1 MFSRGKEG
9 APSIVRGV
17 IELEKARL
25 SKAARKGYR
34 NWKSQFHEDFGP
46 DTKASDLSAKT
57 LALLARGKEKS
68 TFYLF
73 DLIMNLELL
82 GSGFEF
88 DDLKASAKM
97 AVMDRYLFLLDR
109 IRFEYMRRLGW
120 LERYPGD
127 TWPLVDLVIRFD
139 ELAPRFQAEKPL
151 LSKDHDAYEAFSRMN
166 DFEKE
171 EFIRKMIAKALK
183 GI

>member
-1 MFSRGKEG
+1 
-9 APSIVRGV
+9 VTDV

-25 SKAARKGYR
+25 DMAVRKGYR
-34 NWKSQFHEDFGP
+34 NWKSQFSEDFGS
-46 DTKASDLSAKT
+46 DTKACDLSNKT

-73 DLIMNLELL
+73 DLIMNLETL

-88 DDLKASAKM
+88 DDLRPSDKM

-109 IRFEYMRRLGW
+109 IRFEYMTRLGW

-127 TWPLVDLVIRFD
+127 DLPLVELVVRFD
-139 ELAPRFQAEKPL
+139 KLGPRLQADKPVL
-151 LSKDHDAYEAFSRMN
+151 RKDHEAYEAFATMN

-171 EFIRKMIAKALK
+171 EFIRKLVAKALK
-183 GI
+183 GIQSTTR

>member
-1 MFSRGKEG
+1 
-9 APSIVRGV
+9 VTGV

-25 SKAARKGYR
+25 NMAARKGYR
-34 NWKSQFHEDFGP
+34 NWKSQFNEDFGP
-46 DTKASDLSAKT
+46 ETKTSDLSTKT

-73 DLIMNLELL
+73 DLIMNLETL

-88 DDLKASAKM
+88 DDLRASAKM

-109 IRFEYMRRLGW
+109 IRFEYMKRLGW
-120 LERYPGD
+120 LECYPGE
-127 TWPLVDLVIRFD
+127 TVPLVDLVIRFD
-139 ELAPRFQAEKPL
+139 ELAPGLQAEKPL
-151 LSKDHDAYEAFSRMN
+151 LSKDHDAYEAFSGMN

-183 GI
+183 GIQSTTR

>member
-1 MFSRGKEG
+1 
-9 APSIVRGV
+9 VTGV

-25 SKAARKGYR
+25 NMAARKGYR
-34 NWKSQFHEDFGP
+34 NWKSQFNEDFGP
-46 DTKASDLSAKT
+46 ETKTSDLSTKT

-73 DLIMNLELL
+73 DLIMNLETL

-88 DDLKASAKM
+88 DDLRASAKM

-109 IRFEYMRRLGW
+109 IRFEYMKRLGW

-127 TWPLVDLVIRFD
+127 TLPLVDLVIRFD
-139 ELAPRFQAEKPL
+139 ELAPRLQAEKPL
-151 LSKDHDAYEAFSRMN
+151 LSKDHDAYEAFSGMN

-183 GI
+183 GIQSTTR